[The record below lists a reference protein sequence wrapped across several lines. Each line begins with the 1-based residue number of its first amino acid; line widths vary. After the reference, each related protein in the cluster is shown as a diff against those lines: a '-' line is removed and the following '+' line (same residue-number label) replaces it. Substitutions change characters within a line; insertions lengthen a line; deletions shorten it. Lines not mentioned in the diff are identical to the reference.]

1 MFHFTHY
8 NQLDCKFGLKSMS
21 SAMNMTS
28 TYVAPHENIKLPLFN
43 PLKQNHL
50 TKTLVVPHNL
60 HLTLALLLTQATL
73 FYQPTMLS
81 SFI

>member
-8 NQLDCKFGLKSMS
+8 NQLGCKFGLKSMS
-21 SAMNMTS
+21 NAINMTS
-28 TYVAPHENIKLPLFN
+28 IYVAPHENIKLPLFN

-60 HLTLALLLTQATL
+60 SFNYSVAPHASNTI
-73 FYQPTMLS
+73 LS
-81 SFI
+81 ANHA

>member
-8 NQLDCKFGLKSMS
+8 NQLGCKFGLKSMS
-21 SAMNMTS
+21 SAINMTS
-28 TYVAPHENIKLPLFN
+28 TYVAQHENIKLPLFN

-60 HLTLALLLTQATL
+60 
-73 FYQPTMLS
+73 
-81 SFI
+81 SFNYSVAPHASNKIVS